1 MRSILFFCLLLN
13 MVACSSSKTR
23 SGTPASTPDIAMADD
38 YGYSESNP
46 IKVGGGSNGPA
57 NEHKYLRRLTGPN
70 GESIAY
76 QRLGSCCPFQ
86 TKNSEWG
93 SGMLDRY
100 EVEIDGDPKKKI
112 LYLNMYDSDKLYAPK
127 GFKLDGK

>member
-1 MRSILFFCLLLN
+1 MRSFFFSCLLLVV
-13 MVACSSSKTR
+13 VACSSTR
-23 SGTPASTPDIAMADD
+23 SNSSAVDPDGSVADD
-38 YGYSESNP
+38 YGYSETNP
-46 IKVGGGSNGPA
+46 VKVGGGSNGPA

-70 GESIAY
+70 GEPIAY
-76 QRLGSCCPFQ
+76 VRLGSCCPFS

-100 EVEIDGDPKKKI
+100 EVEIDGNPKKKI
-112 LYLNMYDSDKLYAPK
+112 LYLNMYDSHKLYAPK